1 MPGRAEKKAANKAAH
16 VNKGRRNAGSG
27 AGIGG
32 AAKGAWAGGAG
43 PGRPAGVKTGEG
55 KKARAQAALL
65 EAAPE
70 AVRHII
76 EVMQTEGDP
85 RSLTAALSILNR
97 VGLHE
102 KAAVEHS
109 ADANNPPV
117 FRIEIVDEPDN
128 ASHGGSPPA

>member
-1 MPGRAEKKAANKAAH
+1 MPGRAERKAANKAAH
-16 VNKGRRNAGSG
+16 ANTGPHNKGAG

-32 AAKGAWAGGAG
+32 PAKGTWAGGAG
-43 PGRPAGVKTGEG
+43 PGRPKGVKTGEG

-65 EAAPE
+65 EAAPD
-70 AVRHII
+70 AVRHVIQ
-76 EVMQTEGDP
+76 VMQTEGDP

-102 KAAVEHS
+102 KAGVEHS

-117 FRIEIVDEPDN
+117 FRIVTGVPRPDDE
-128 ASHGGSPPA
+128 